1 MKPQLSRRAISSR
14 VGSKPFAST
23 KSSCTNSNA
32 SRVPNQPLPRVP
44 TKRQKSLQG
53 NQPKR
58 RKEEAKPQSQVQKRN
73 PVPNQPSLLA
83 LQMMAPLPRA
93 ALLSFW
99 FVFTSLATKS
109 SRISGGSTVFQAKN
123 PSRVQKQRPSGSPT
137 RLLQRQR

>member
-1 MKPQLSRRAISSR
+1 
-14 VGSKPFAST
+14 
-23 KSSCTNSNA
+23 
-32 SRVPNQPLPRVP
+32 
-44 TKRQKSLQG
+44 
-53 NQPKR
+53 
-58 RKEEAKPQSQVQKRN
+58 PQSQVQKRN

-137 RLLQRQR
+137 RLLQRQRTNSMPSTNRSCLVVRCLVGPDITIQIGLLHLAA